1 MQENK
6 QGVLRLLRSI
16 ENNIDD
22 NNMHVLAELLNYQEQ
37 QLKEDIEAISKVAV
51 LNRDE
56 IEE

>member
-22 NNMHVLAELLNYQEQ
+22 NNIHVLAELLNYQEQ